1 MTILAISGSL
11 RSGSFN
17 TGLLRTAPSLLPDGM
32 SFQLA
37 DLRGIPFF
45 DADIETSGMPDAVA
59 VFKQQINDADGVLI
73 ATPEYNFSYTGVI
86 KNALDWASRGPVR
99 PFMDKP
105 VAVVGASTGNFG
117 AVRAQTDMRRLLHGM
132 GAHVMPKPELL
143 ITQAATK
150 FDTNGLLIDEATLNV
165 YRTLLE
171 RFGTFMR
178 AFKA

>member
-1 MTILAISGSL
+1 MKILAISGSL
-11 RSGSFN
+11 RSASYN
-17 TGLLRTAPSLLPDGM
+17 TGLLRTAATILPEGM
-32 SFQLA
+32 SLMIA
-37 DLRGIPFF
+37 DLRGVPFF
-45 DADIETSGMPDAVA
+45 DADMETAGLPEAVA
-59 VFKQQINDADGVLI
+59 TLKQQIADANGVLI

-143 ITQAATK
+143 ITQAASK
-150 FDTNGLLIDEATLNV
+150 FDANGLLVDEGTLTV

-171 RFGTFMR
+171 RFGGFMR
-178 AFKA
+178 TFTA